1 MTPRA
6 ATRSCLLVLALAG
19 CHLVDQRDF
28 DARAGRPPALPRVVP
43 AAAPVPAF
51 VTIRY
56 TTPDPPYRDALSAAV
71 KRALAR
77 KPDVLFTVVTVIP
90 ARSAPEAEAEEAA
103 SASASG
109 RDVAQAIVD
118 AGAAAGQVEQAVRV
132 QPGLGVREVRVD
144 VH

>member
-1 MTPRA
+1 M
-6 ATRSCLLVLALAG
+6 LAVG

-28 DARAGRPPALPRVVP
+28 DANAGRPPAVP
-43 AAAPVPAF
+43 HAAAAVAPAPSL

-56 TTPDPPYRDALSAAV
+56 TTPDPHYQEVLAAAV

-77 KPDVLFTVVTVIP
+77 KPDVLFTVTTFVP
-90 ARSAPEAEAEEAA
+90 AQPTPDLQAQQAA

-109 RDVAQAIVD
+109 RDVARVIVD
-118 AGAAAGQVEQAVRV
+118 AGASAGQVEQAVRV
-132 QPGLGVREVRVD
+132 QPGSSVRQVRVD